1 MDKLKKVI
9 KNLILESNKA
19 VEKLEVEYQKSKSKE
34 KRRDIWKL
42 ITILTTNN
50 QLLLSVCV
58 LKKEE

>member
-34 KRRDIWKL
+34 KR
-42 ITILTTNN
+42 
-50 QLLLSVCV
+50 
-58 LKKEE
+58 E